1 MVHFVGIKSKIKH
14 VQLSNSKIDHVK
26 SIIIDQHKNTHHKNI
41 NAHISLSNFHPIL
54 VESKQY
60 YQEIYTKESKNFEV
74 FEKHRYLISP
84 PNYGESLSGEI
95 RLRQFENILN
105 SFAYERHVFQ
115 REFHDI
121 ITKALA
127 ELIVGEDW
135 NIIGPRLMQKRSW
148 KKRSKCAMAMAPR
161 RFGKSVSIAMIVVA
175 FAIVKKGSTQSI
187 FSTGRRAS
195 SNLLEICKKFAIEV
209 GAVIERDNMEELW
222 IVHDDKSISKIFS
235 YPANAKVF
243 IFFSFYLENKKFV
256 DWCLDD
262 DDDRLNKWLIFPGF
276 DCICV

>member
-1 MVHFVGIKSKIKH
+1 MVNFVGIKSKIKH
-14 VQLSNSKIDHVK
+14 VKLSNLKTDHLK
-26 SIIIDQHKNTHHKNI
+26 SVIIDKNKHASNTNHKNNGHL
-41 NAHISLSNFHPIL
+41 SLSNFHPIL
-54 VESKQY
+54 IESKQY

-209 GAVIERDNMEELW
+209 GAIIERDNMEELW

-243 IFFSFYLENKKFV
+243 IFFSFYLENNK
-256 DWCLDD
+256 LLIDD
-262 DDDRLNKWLIFPGF
+262 DDDDDQLNKWFLFQVF
-276 DCICV
+276 CVK